1 MRWPA
6 PLFERDC
13 MKQRPKES
21 RSADVGDGQKP
32 EGKVIWS
39 RPHPM
44 SVYQL
49 AAEGMEKAND
59 KILAE
64 AFRKLAK
71 ADANGLDMLATED
84 VVEWLE
90 EVKSNIDWLIHHIEH
105 HLDLQADIARLVPE
119 ARRKQCE
126 ECEKWFVPERST
138 ARFCSN
144 ACRQSA
150 YRVTVKSKRA

>member
-1 MRWPA
+1 
-6 PLFERDC
+6 
-13 MKQRPKES
+13 MKQEPKE
-21 RSADVGDGQKP
+21 QPPTPEQPPTKP

-39 RPHPM
+39 RPHPN

-49 AAEGMEKAND
+49 AAEGMERADD

-71 ADANGLDMLATED
+71 ADANGLDWLTTAD

-90 EVKSNIDWLIHHIEH
+90 KVRGDIDWLIYHIEH

-126 ECEKWFVPERST
+126 ECDKWFVPERST

-150 YRVTVKSKRA
+150 YRRNAKG